1 MTQFDL
7 ATLHEAIAAAVPD
20 RECLVWRDRRCS
32 WRETTERT
40 RRLGN
45 LLHARGLGPGARM
58 AVYLHNG
65 PEYLEAL
72 LGAHKARVT
81 PFNVNYRYTA
91 DELAYLFADA
101 GPAVVVFHA
110 AFAPLVAKVAP
121 PSALLLQVA
130 DDSGHP
136 LVPGALP
143 YEEALAAASPEPV
156 PVAPSPDDH
165 HIIYTGGTT
174 GMPKGVVWRIGDLL
188 DGPVGVRRRDGS
200 PFPSLA
206 ALVEHA
212 AASRRRILPAA
223 PLMHGTGVWFTLNGW
238 CLGSTVV
245 IADRVDRFD
254 APSLLATLE
263 RERVTGTVIVGDA
276 FARPL
281 VEELQN
287 RVYDLRLGMI
297 GTSGAF
303 LGEALRAR
311 LAELIPGVRTVDT
324 LGSSETGNSAVRMD
338 GGRFEAGPWT
348 VVLSADQTRVL
359 SPGDPEEGWLA
370 RSGPIPLGYLGDP
383 EKTART
389 FRTVDGVRY
398 AVPGDRAVWR
408 EDGTVDLHG
417 REATVINTAG
427 EKVFAEEVEGV
438 LREVEGVVDALVVGR
453 PSERWGQ
460 EVVAVV
466 QTREPGEPDDATLKS
481 ACAARLAGFK
491 VPKAFVRA
499 DRVRRHAN
507 GKADYAWARS
517 MV

>member
-20 RECLVWRDRRCS
+20 RECLVWRDRRS
-32 WRETTERT
+32 TWQEVTERT

-45 LLHARGLGPGARM
+45 LLHSRGLGPGARL
-58 AVYLHNG
+58 AIYLHNG

-91 DELAYLFADA
+91 DELAYLFTDA
-101 GPAVVVFHA
+101 EPSVVVFHA
-110 AFAPLVAKVAP
+110 AFAPLVAKVAT
-121 PSALLLQVA
+121 PSMLLLQVM

-136 LVPGALP
+136 LAPGALP
-143 YEEALAAASPEPV
+143 YEEALAAAGKDPV
-156 PVAPSPDDH
+156 PVRPSPDDH

-174 GMPKGVVWRIGDLL
+174 GMPKAVVWRIGDLL

-200 PFPSLA
+200 SFASLED
-206 ALVEHA
+206 LVAHA

-245 IADRVDRFD
+245 IADRADRFD
-254 APSLLATLE
+254 PPSLLATLE
-263 RERVTGTVIVGDA
+263 REKVTGTVIVGDA

-281 VEELQN
+281 IEELRN
-287 RVYDLRLGMI
+287 RVYDLSLGMI

-303 LGEALRAR
+303 LGEASRAQ
-311 LAELIPGVRTVDT
+311 LADLIPGVRTVDT

-338 GGRFEAGPWT
+338 GGRFEAGPYT

-359 SPGDPEEGWLA
+359 TPGDPEEGWLA

-389 FRTVDGVRY
+389 FRVVDGVRY
-398 AVPGDRAVWR
+398 AIPGDRAIWR
-408 EDGTVDLHG
+408 EDGTIDLHG

-438 LREVEGVVDALVVGR
+438 LREVDGVVDALVVGR
-453 PSERWGQ
+453 PSEKWGQ

-466 QTREPGEPDDATLKS
+466 QTRETGEPDDAALKS

-491 VPKAFVRA
+491 VPKEFVRVE
-499 DRVRRHAN
+499 RVRRHAN

-517 MV
+517 TV